1 MVLDTMNTSPTS
13 DVLLKTL
20 RKIVAALQ
28 GVGHPPVAI
37 GDLAQRAWGSK
48 REPRAVQ
55 LLVPSGEAQR
65 GAILSAARGEG
76 LQQESG
82 PGPLNLK
89 YTDAKS
95 GGSAGIDL
103 LEASTPFHKQVMG
116 RAQPGEVLQV
126 YMPLAT
132 VDDVILLAV
141 ASGVPADREVVVE
154 LLRSNAGRIDAGYL
168 KKEAEAAGTFDR
180 LKSAWQEA
188 RK

>member
-1 MVLDTMNTSPTS
+1 MDTAPPPE
-13 DVLLKTL
+13 VVLKTL

-37 GDLAQRAWGSK
+37 GDLAQKAWGSK
-48 REPRAVQ
+48 RAPRGVH
-55 LLVPSGEAQR
+55 LLIPSGESHR

-76 LQQESG
+76 LQQE
-82 PGPLNLK
+82 PGPSPLSLK
-89 YTDAKS
+89 YTDAKL

-103 LEASTPFHKQVMG
+103 VEAATPFQKQVIG
-116 RAQPGEVLQV
+116 RAQPGDVLQV

-132 VDDVILLAV
+132 VDDVILLGV
-141 ASGVPADREVVVE
+141 ASGAAEDREAVVE

-168 KKEAEAAGTFDR
+168 KREAEAAGTFDR

-188 RK
+188 KK